1 MEKRYFHK
9 DGREIWVLL
18 SVSVVRDE
26 QDNPEYFV
34 SQIQEITAQK
44 HAEAEL
50 LCRQKELE
58 SVNRKLKL
66 LSATDPLTQLGNR
79 RALDKRMQEELQR
92 SSRTGEP
99 LSLVI
104 VDVDHFKHYN
114 DTYGHPAGDVALR
127 KLAIALKQV
136 ARITD
141 TVIRLGGE
149 EFLLL
154 LPHTDE
160 AGCYTVA
167 KRLSRLVSKLD
178 NLEAAITVST
188 GGATLIPAIGTTHIP
203 EADALLKQADD
214 ALYRAKQ
221 EGRNRHCQS
230 PLLTC

>member
-1 MEKRYFHK
+1 M
-9 DGREIWVLL
+9 
-18 SVSVVRDE
+18 
-26 QDNPEYFV
+26 
-34 SQIQEITAQK
+34 
-44 HAEAEL
+44 
-50 LCRQKELE
+50 
-58 SVNRKLKL
+58 
-66 LSATDPLTQLGNR
+66 
-79 RALDKRMQEELQR
+79 
-92 SSRTGEP
+92 
-99 LSLVI
+99 I

-154 LPHTDE
+154 LPHTDA

-188 GGATLIPAIGTTHIP
+188 GGATLISAIGTTHIP

-214 ALYRAKQ
+214 ALYRAK
-221 EGRNRHCQS
+221 
-230 PLLTC
+230 